1 MTLCYLPLLSPWQQL
16 QHFVVVSTK
25 TAQSQPPP
33 HLCETL
39 TYLHLFQ
46 DAWGV
51 CRVHRPRRCD
61 WMFFFVRFFFFS
73 GARNQPLVQLQ
84 RKSLQLPSNS
94 NYTALSAALTT
105 ARTQYEIGG
114 FPFLL
119 GQETNSSGRCRSQK
133 SQTLFTQRSRIID
146 AAAVHQFST
155 IGRSHRGFF

>member
-16 QHFVVVSTK
+16 QHFVVVSNRSLLLISVRHWHTYTFFK
-25 TAQSQPPP
+25 TREVFVGFTDPG
-33 HLCETL
+33 
-39 TYLHLFQ
+39 
-46 DAWGV
+46 GV
-51 CRVHRPRRCD
+51 TEC
-61 WMFFFVRFFFFS
+61 FFLFFFS

-84 RKSLQLPSNS
+84 RKSLQLPTNS